1 MRLRPTSSRP
11 RASSPARK
19 TRSPGIPIFGLLNFI
34 ASQRLSQKPTKQQPD
49 KFHPFSRLPTE
60 LRLKIWKLSLPSPRL
75 VSVQCGA
82 DITAFSKYN
91 PDSAEYAG
99 CTSPTRIP
107 VNLQVCTESRTEALK
122 SYQPS
127 LGFFRGDG
135 LVYFNYDIDI
145 LYFGPREGFMAADSQ
160 FHTCMML
167 CEPSE
172 LSRVRRLAVNEALFR
187 LAGDKYE
194 FPSATRFTLEMLRQV
209 SQRMKGLEEL
219 ILVPWQEKMVDEAL
233 SRVRL
238 TKQMHSALQSMRQ
251 VNSSWR
257 APPWKVLT
265 LKELPSMIG

>member
-1 MRLRPTSSRP
+1 MRIRIPGTRS
-11 RASSPARK
+11 RASSPPPRR

-34 ASQRLSQKPTKQQPD
+34 ASHKPTKQQPD
-49 KFHPFSRLPTE
+49 TFHPFSRLPTE
-60 LRLKIWKLSLPSPRL
+60 LRLKIWQLSLPSPRL
-75 VSVQCGA
+75 VSVQCGV
-82 DITAFSKYN
+82 DISAFARPP
-91 PDSAEYAG
+91 PDSPEYTG

-107 VNLQVCTESRTEALK
+107 VSLQVCTESRAEALK

-172 LSRVRRLAVNEALFR
+172 LARVRRLAVNEALFR
-187 LAGDKYE
+187 LVGDTYE
-194 FPSATRFTLEMLRQV
+194 FMSATRFTLEMLRQV

-219 ILVPWQEKMVDEAL
+219 ILVPWDEEMVEESL
-233 SRVRL
+233 VRERL
-238 TKQMHSALQSMRQ
+238 TKQMESALQSMKTE
-251 VNSSWR
+251 VDPSWR
-257 APPWKVLT
+257 APPWKIIP
-265 LKELPSMIG
+265 LKELPSMID